1 MMQEALKYLDMGY
14 SVIPCGQNKRPL
26 IPWKEYQ
33 DRLPTQ
39 DEVKAWWKNTP
50 DANIAIVTG
59 KVSGLTVL
67 DCDSQDA
74 INAFLSI
81 YKGTTPTVKT
91 PRGTHYYFQ
100 HAEGTRNTVK
110 IKNLDLDLRS
120 EGGYVIAP
128 PSINDKGLPYKWL
141 VDLSH
146 NKDSLDSLLAFLYIG
161 HVDNGGFQRPQMSAM
176 STDVHNMFN
185 KGRRD
190 NDLFHVANCLAK
202 GHMTDPEI
210 EKVLL
215 TIMQS
220 WDEYDEKWA
229 AAKVKSAMD
238 RIERGQRNLASEVE
252 EYVMSTSGHFMST
265 EIHNCLHL
273 STRQELK
280 NVSEILRRLCERGV
294 IQRHGDKNGSFRRV
308 ENDIE
313 IIDWKNAVTD
323 EYPIDMPLSIGDF
336 VKLYP
341 GNIAILAGSSNT
353 GKTTFMLELIRLNQQ
368 KHKVVY
374 MNSEMGASEL
384 KLRLEMFKDVC
395 PVDKW
400 NFTAVERSDKFADA
414 IEPDAFNIIDFM
426 EIYDEF
432 WKLGGWIRDIHKKLK
447 NGIAFIAI
455 QKQSSTKKEQR
466 DFGRGGE
473 MTIEKPRLYMAMDRG
488 RIKIVK
494 AKIWRQHDRNPNG
507 LARNFK
513 IVSGWKFIPTD
524 EWSSD
529 EDKEY
534 AKHGIINDKDFP
546 SEKGWKH

>member
-161 HVDNGGFQRPQMSAM
+161 HDDRQNYYSRQMSSM
-176 STDVHNMFN
+176 SSNVVMFDH
-185 KGRRD
+185 GRRD
-190 NDLFHVANCLAK
+190 NDLFHTANHLAK
-202 GHMTDPEI
+202 GHMPDEEI
-210 EKVLL
+210 EQVLL
-215 TIMQS
+215 AIMQG
-220 WDEYDEKWA
+220 WGEYDEKWA
-229 AAKVKSAMD
+229 RMKVKSAMD
-238 RIERGQRNLASEVE
+238 RIERGQRNLAAEVE
-252 EYVMSTSGHFMST
+252 EYILSSSGVILSSDVV
-265 EIHNCLHL
+265 NCLHL
-273 STRQELK
+273 SSREDKKNLNKILTRF
-280 NVSEILRRLCERGV
+280 CERG
-294 IQRHGDKNGSFRRV
+294 ILQKHGDRNGTWRRV
-308 ENDIE
+308 ESDIE

-323 EYPIDMPLSIGDF
+323 EYPIDFPLSIGNL

-341 GNIAILAGSSNT
+341 GNIAVLAGATNT
-353 GKTTFMLELIRLNQQ
+353 GKTTFMLELIRLNQ
-368 KHKVVY
+368 KRHKIIY

-384 KLRLEMFKDVC
+384 KLRLEMFHDVC

-400 NFTAVERSDKFADA
+400 DFTAIERSDKFADA
-414 IEPDAFNIIDFM
+414 IEPDALNIIDFM

-466 DFGRGGE
+466 DYGRGGE
-473 MTIEKPRLYMAMDRG
+473 LTLEKPRLYMAMDRG

-494 AKIWRQHDRNPNG
+494 AKIWRDHNRNPNG
-507 LARNFK
+507 LSRNFS
-513 IVSGWKFIPTD
+513 IVSGWKFIPKD

-546 SEKGWKH
+546 NEKGWNH